1 MRTLLTFISLL
12 LVKGAISQ
20 SNIICTNPAAESV
33 MTGNYDPANYTATV
47 IVSHPDS
54 ITAGLAQLINA
65 DSLHNYIDK
74 LGSFHTRNSGADT
87 VSDTK
92 GIGAARRW
100 MFQKFQEFS
109 TLNNNRLLPSYLQFD
124 QSICNAIR
132 HKNVFAVLPGMDTM
146 DHSII
151 IIESHMDSRCEV
163 LCDTACLAQG
173 SDDNGSGTALIM
185 ELARVM
191 SRYTFNHTIVFLA
204 NTAEEQ
210 GLYGSEAFADYVQQK
225 GIPVKAVMN
234 NDIVGGILCG
244 ETSSAPSC
252 SPFGDIDSTQVR
264 LFSYGGFNSPHKGL
278 ARFIK
283 LQYKEQLLGEAAVPM
298 TISLMTA
305 EDRTGR
311 GGDHIPFREHGYTAM
326 RFTAANE
333 NGNANVA
340 AAGYSDNQ
348 HTSRDVIGYDTDG
361 DMIIDSFLVDFNY
374 LARNTLINGTAAAL
388 AAIGPKT
395 PTFQVS
401 IAGNEVA
408 VQINAD
414 QSYPSYRVGVRS
426 LTYDWDSVYTFY
438 SSSGTLYLPA
448 SSTYYMSTATV
459 DSNDVE
465 SLFSGEIAGTI
476 TAVNDPASQRG
487 TQLLPAYPNP
497 SDETVMIT
505 VNVLNP
511 VNYQSAHI
519 RITDMN
525 GALIKELPIK
535 LNIGINEVLYHHGYQ
550 ASGTYFYQL
559 IIDGALTESRK
570 IIFEKG

>member
-1 MRTLLTFISLL
+1 MKALFTFISMLPALL
-12 LVKGAISQ
+12 SFSQ
-20 SNIICTNPAAESV
+20 TNIICTNFDAEAV
-33 MTGNYDPANYTATV
+33 MKGNYDPANYAAAVT
-47 IVSHPDS
+47 ISHPDS
-54 ITAGLAQLINA
+54 ISAGLAQQINA
-65 DSLHNYIDK
+65 DSLHSYMDK
-74 LGSFHTRNSGADT
+74 LGSFHTRNSGSDT
-87 VSDTK
+87 VSATL

-100 MFQKFQEFS
+100 IYQKFQEFS
-109 TLNNNRLLPSYLQFD
+109 AAGNNRLLPSYLQFD
-124 QSICNAIR
+124 LAICNALR
-132 HKNVFAVLPGMDTM
+132 HKNVFAVLPGMDTT
-146 DHSII
+146 DHAII

-163 LCDTACLAQG
+163 LCDTSCLAQG

-191 SRYTFNHTIVFLA
+191 SRYSFNHTIVFLA

-225 GIPVKAVMN
+225 GIPVKAVLN

-283 LQYKEQLLGEAAVPM
+283 LQYREQLLGQAVVPM

-311 GGDHIPFREHGYTAM
+311 GGDHIPFREHGYTAV
-326 RFTAANE
+326 RFTSANE

-340 AAGYSDNQ
+340 AASYSDNQ
-348 HTSRDVIGYDTDG
+348 HTSRDVIGYDTNG
-361 DMIIDSFLVDFNY
+361 DMVIDSFLVDFNY
-374 LARNTLINGTAAAL
+374 LARNTLINGNAAAM

-395 PTFQVS
+395 PTFLVS
-401 IAGNEVA
+401 ITGNEVSI
-408 VQINAD
+408 QINAG

-426 LTYDWDSVYTFY
+426 QTYDWDSVYTFY

-448 SSTYYMSTATV
+448 SSTYYLSTATV
-459 DSNDVE
+459 DSNGIE

-476 TAVNDPASQRG
+476 TAINEPASQSG
-487 TQLLPAYPNP
+487 IQLLPAYPNP
-497 SDETVMIT
+497 SDESVMIT
-505 VNVLNP
+505 VNVLKAIS
-511 VNYQSAHI
+511 YQSAYI
-519 RITDMN
+519 RIADLN
-525 GALIKELPIK
+525 GTLIEELPIR
-535 LNIGINEVLYHHGYQ
+535 LNRGINEVLYHHSYQ
-550 ASGTYFYQL
+550 ASGIYFYQL
-559 IIDGALTESRK
+559 IIDGSLTEARK
-570 IIFEKG
+570 IIFEKR